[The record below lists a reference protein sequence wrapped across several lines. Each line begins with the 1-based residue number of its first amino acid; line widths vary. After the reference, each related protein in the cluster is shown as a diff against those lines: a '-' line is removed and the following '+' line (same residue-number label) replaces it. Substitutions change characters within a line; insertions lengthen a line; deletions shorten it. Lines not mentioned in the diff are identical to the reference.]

1 MRILP
6 AIDIKDGK
14 CVRLSK
20 GDYSQV
26 TKYFDNP
33 IEVAEKWISQGST
46 SLHIVDLD
54 GARDG
59 TTVNFDIVKKIKAEF
74 PDIYIQVGGGI
85 RNNESIKKYL
95 EINID
100 KVIVG
105 TKVVNDPDFLSKIN
119 KEDASKLIVDLAVK
133 ENVLSV
139 QGWNKLS
146 KYSINEFIEILVSH
160 NVSEIVYTDVS
171 KDGMLEGI
179 NFSKIKEV
187 ISCSDIPVIAS
198 GGVTSMRDI
207 SNLLSL
213 SHLGLSGIIIGK
225 ALYENTINLSD
236 VIEVTNT
243 LL

>member
-146 KYSINEFIEILVSH
+146 KY